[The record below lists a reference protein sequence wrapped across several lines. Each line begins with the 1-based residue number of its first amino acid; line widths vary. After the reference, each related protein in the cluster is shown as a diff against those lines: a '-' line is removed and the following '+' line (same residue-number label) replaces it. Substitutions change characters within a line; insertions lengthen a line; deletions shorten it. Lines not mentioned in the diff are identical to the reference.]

1 MTGWDAG
8 LVNAHTH
15 LYSGLSSLGMPA
27 PKVKPMN
34 FVEILQQVWWKLDRA
49 LDEDMLRAA
58 ARLTVADAVLA
69 GTTGLIDHH
78 ESPNSIEG
86 SLDVL
91 ADVCQEIGIRA
102 VLCYGVTE
110 RNGGRDEARR
120 GLEECARF
128 IASNHRPLVRG
139 VLGIH
144 ASFTVSDETL
154 FDIGDVARDLETVV
168 HVHVAEDRADVAD
181 ARVRGYEGPLQRLL
195 ENETLPPGS
204 ILAHGVHLSAD
215 EMALA
220 NENGLWLVQNP
231 RSNKNNG
238 VGYPMSIHAA
248 DRVALG
254 TDGFP
259 SDMLEEAAVLLT
271 EAREHE
277 PDPEESLTR
286 MERGGELLAERFN
299 GGGSTP
305 DACVRV
311 GTVLVDGCEV
321 VRDGQL
327 VTADFDA
334 IRVEAEVQAGR
345 LWARMAA
352 L

>member
-1 MTGWDAG
+1 MTGWDTG

-15 LYSGLSSLGMPA
+15 LYSGLGSLGMPA
-27 PKVKPMN
+27 PRREPKS
-34 FVEILQQVWWKLDRA
+34 FVEILQQVWWRLDRA

-58 ARLTVADAVLA
+58 ARLAVADGLLA

-78 ESPNSIEG
+78 ESPNCIEG

-91 ADVCQEIGIRA
+91 ADVCQELGMRA
-102 VLCYGVTE
+102 VLCYGATE
-110 RNGGRDEARR
+110 RNGGREEARR
-120 GLEECARF
+120 GIEECARF

-154 FDIGDVARDLETVV
+154 SEIGRIARDLETVV
-168 HVHVAEDRADVAD
+168 HVHMAEDRADVAD
-181 ARVRGYEGPLQRLL
+181 ARARGFDGPLERLL
-195 ENETLPPGS
+195 ENEALPPGS
-204 ILAHGVHLSAD
+204 ILAHGVHLTAAQV
-215 EMALA
+215 ELA
-220 NENGLWLVQNP
+220 NEHGLWLVQNP
-231 RSNKNNG
+231 RSNKHNG
-238 VGYPMSIHAA
+238 VGYPEAIHRA

-259 SDMLEEAAVLLT
+259 SDMLEEAAVLLK
-271 EAREHE
+271 EARKHE

-286 MERGGELLAERFN
+286 MERGGELLAERFAC
-299 GGGSTP
+299 GGHRPG
-305 DACVRV
+305 AVVRV
-311 GTVLVDGCEV
+311 GTVLVDGREV
-321 VRDGQL
+321 VREGRL
-327 VTADFDA
+327 TTADYET

-345 LWARMAA
+345 LWSRMAD

>member
-1 MTGWDAG
+1 MTGWDTG
-8 LVNAHTH
+8 LINAHTH
-15 LYSGLSSLGMPA
+15 LYSGLCPLGMPA
-27 PKVKPMN
+27 PAPQPKN
-34 FVEILQQVWWKLDRA
+34 FVEILQRVWWKLDRA
-49 LDEDMLRAA
+49 LDEDSLRAA
-58 ARLTVADAVLA
+58 ARLTVADALLA
-69 GTTGLIDHH
+69 GTTGIIDHH
-78 ESPNSIEG
+78 ESPNCIEG
-86 SLDVL
+86 SLDVI
-91 ADVCQEIGIRA
+91 ADVCQELGMRA

-110 RNGGRDEARR
+110 RNGGREEARR
-120 GLEECARF
+120 GIEECARF

-139 VLGIH
+139 VLGLH

-154 FDIGDVARDLETVV
+154 FELGEIARDLETVV

-181 ARVRGYEGPLQRLL
+181 ARVRGYQGPMQRLL
-195 ENETLPPGS
+195 ENEVLPAGS

-220 NENGLWLVQNP
+220 NEHGLWLVQNP
-231 RSNKNNG
+231 RSNKHNG
-238 VGYPMSIHAA
+238 VGYPLAIHLAE
-248 DRVALG
+248 RVALG

-277 PDPEESLTR
+277 PDPEESLAR
-286 MERGGELLAERFN
+286 MERGGELLAERFAV
-299 GGGSTP
+299 GGKRP
-305 DACVRV
+305 DARVRV

-321 VRDGQL
+321 VRDGRL
-327 VTADFDA
+327 VTADYDA

-345 LWARMAA
+345 LWARMSA

>member
-1 MTGWDAG
+1 MSGWDGG

-15 LYSGLSSLGMPA
+15 LYSGLSALGMPSPA
-27 PKVKPMN
+27 QPPKH
-34 FVEILQQVWWKLDRA
+34 FVEILKQVWWRLDRA
-49 LDEDMLRAA
+49 LDEDSLRAA
-58 ARLTVADAVLA
+58 ARLAVADALLA

-78 ESPNSIEG
+78 ESPQMIEG
-86 SLDVL
+86 SLDVI
-91 ADVCQEIGIRA
+91 ADVCQELGMRA

-110 RNGGRDEARR
+110 RNDGREEAQR

-128 IASNHRPLVRG
+128 FASNHRPLVRG

-154 FDIGDVARDLETVV
+154 IAIGEVARDLETVV
-168 HVHVAEDRADVAD
+168 HVHMAEAQADVAD
-181 ARVRGYEGPLQRLL
+181 ARVRGYAGPLQRLID
-195 ENETLPPGS
+195 NRALPPGS
-204 ILAHGVHLSAD
+204 ILAHGVHLTAD
-215 EMALA
+215 EIALA
-220 NENGLWLVQNP
+220 NGHGLWLVQNP
-231 RSNKNNG
+231 RSNQHNG
-238 VGYPMSIHAA
+238 VGYPASIHLG

-259 SDMLEEAAVLLT
+259 ADMLEEAAVLLAN
-271 EAREHE
+271 AREHE
-277 PDPEESLTR
+277 PDPETALER
-286 MERGGELLAERFN
+286 MDRGSDLFDERFDC
-299 GGGSTP
+299 GGHRP
-305 DACVRV
+305 NAEVRV
-311 GTVLVDGCEV
+311 GTVRVDGCDV

-327 VTADFDA
+327 VTADYDA